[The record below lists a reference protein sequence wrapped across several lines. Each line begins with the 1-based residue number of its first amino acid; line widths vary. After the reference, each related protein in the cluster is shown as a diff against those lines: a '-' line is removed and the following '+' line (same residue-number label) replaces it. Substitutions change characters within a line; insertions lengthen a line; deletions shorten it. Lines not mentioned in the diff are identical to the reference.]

1 MSDGTSGGQDVLAG
15 GRNDSAYNDA
25 SYDVVVVGEIL
36 VELAS
41 DVPLADRVPLTLGV
55 SGDVVNAAAAAAAAG
70 ARTAVLAR
78 IADDELGDVI
88 EERLRALGIDTGLVR
103 RVPGQQGAYV
113 VHADPL
119 GGREFVYLRRGS
131 AGSTLSP
138 EDVAGAGLEAA
149 GAVLTTGVTAALSE
163 STRDAVLEV
172 ARRASCLVYD
182 PNFRPRLT
190 SPEEAAG
197 ILRTIAPRARVVT
210 PAAPGESSLLLGTD
224 DAHRAARI
232 LLGLGA
238 EAAVV
243 TRGAAGAVVAD
254 ADGLRELPAVPAPA
268 LVDQTGAG
276 DSLAG
281 TLTARLVLGDSLDEA
296 VRLGT
301 AAASLVLGGRG
312 GTGLVPTLEQVRG
325 HLGALA

>member
-1 MSDGTSGGQDVLAG
+1 M
-15 GRNDSAYNDA
+15 

-36 VELAS
+36 VELSS
-41 DVPLADRVPLTLGV
+41 DVPPADGVPLTLGV

-70 ARTAVLAR
+70 ARTALLAR

-88 EERLRALGIDTGLVR
+88 EERLAALGIDTALVR
-103 RVPGQQGAYV
+103 RVPGQQGAYL

-131 AGSTLSP
+131 AGSTLSQA
-138 EDVAGAGLEAA
+138 DVAEAGLESV
-149 GAVLTTGVTAALSE
+149 GAVLTTGVTAALSD
-163 STRDAVLEV
+163 SARAAVLE
-172 ARRASCLVYD
+172 AAHRAACLVYD
-182 PNFRPRLT
+182 PNYRPRLT
-190 SPEEAAG
+190 CAEDAAG
-197 ILRTIAPRARVVT
+197 VLRAVAPRARVVT
-210 PAAPGESSLLLGTD
+210 PAAPGESAALLDTED
-224 DAHRAARI
+224 PEQAARI

-238 EAAVV
+238 QAAVV
-243 TRGAAGAVVAD
+243 TRGAAGALVAD
-254 ADGLRELPAVPAPA
+254 ASGLRHVPAVPAPR
-268 LVDQTGAG
+268 LIDQTGAG

-312 GTGLVPTLEQVRG
+312 GTGHVPSLAELRA
-325 HLGALA
+325 HLGVRS

>member
-1 MSDGTSGGQDVLAG
+1 MTF
-15 GRNDSAYNDA
+15 
-25 SYDVVVVGEIL
+25 DVVVVGEVL

-41 DVPLADRVPLTLGV
+41 DRALGDGVPLTLGI

-88 EERLRALGIDTGLVR
+88 EARLAELGIDTSLVR
-103 RVPGQQGAYV
+103 RVRGQQGAYV
-113 VHADPL
+113 VHADPH
-119 GGREFVYLRRGS
+119 GQREFVYLRRGS
-131 AGSTLSP
+131 AGSTLAP
-138 EDVAGAGLEAA
+138 EDVVAAGLESA
-149 GAVLTTGVTAALSE
+149 GAVLTTGVTAALST
-163 STRDAVLEV
+163 SARAAVYEV
-172 ARRASCLVYD
+172 AQRASCLVYD

-190 SPEEAAG
+190 TAAEAAG
-197 ILRTIAPRARVVT
+197 VLRALAPRARVVT
-210 PAAPGESSLLLGTD
+210 PAAPGESSALLGTD
-224 DAHRAARI
+224 DPGLAARI
-232 LLGLGA
+232 VLGLGA

-243 TRGAAGAVVAD
+243 TRGGDGVLVVDAAGP
-254 ADGLRELPAVPAPA
+254 REVPAVPAPR

-312 GTGLVPTLEQVRG
+312 GTGLVPTLAQMRS
-325 HLGALA
+325 HLGVTA

>member
-1 MSDGTSGGQDVLAG
+1 MSH
-15 GRNDSAYNDA
+15 
-25 SYDVVVVGEIL
+25 DVVVVGEIL

-41 DVPLADRVPLTLGV
+41 DVPLADGVPLALGV

-70 ARTAVLAR
+70 ARTALLAR

-88 EERLRALGIDTGLVR
+88 EERLAALGIDTALVR
-103 RVPGQQGAYV
+103 RVPGQQGAYL

-131 AGSTLSP
+131 AGSTLSQS
-138 EDVAGAGLEAA
+138 DVAEAGLEAA
-149 GAVLTTGVTAALSE
+149 GAVLTTGVTAALSD
-163 STRDAVLEV
+163 SARAAVLEA

-190 SPEEAAG
+190 TAEEAAG
-197 ILRTIAPRARVVT
+197 VLRAVAPRARVVT
-210 PAAPGESSLLLGTD
+210 PAAPGESAALLDTED
-224 DAHRAARI
+224 PEQAARI

-238 EAAVV
+238 QAAVV
-243 TRGAAGAVVAD
+243 TRGADGALVAD
-254 ADGLRELPAVPAPA
+254 ASGMRRVPAVPAPR

-312 GTGLVPTLEQVRG
+312 GTGYVPSLAELRA
-325 HLGALA
+325 HLGPVF

>member
-1 MSDGTSGGQDVLAG
+1 MRSVHPTP
-15 GRNDSAYNDA
+15 DS
-25 SYDVVVVGEIL
+25 SHDVVVVGEIL

-41 DVPLADRVPLTLGV
+41 DVPLGDGVPLTLGV

-78 IADDELGDVI
+78 IADDELGDMI
-88 EERLRALGIDTGLVR
+88 EDRLAALGIDTGLVR

-119 GGREFVYLRRGS
+119 GGRQFVYLRRGS

-138 EDVAGAGLEAA
+138 EDVAAAGLEAA

-163 STRDAVLEV
+163 SARDAVLEV

-190 SPEEAAG
+190 SAQEAAG
-197 ILRTIAPRARVVT
+197 ILRRIAPRARVIT
-210 PAAPGESSLLLGTD
+210 PAAPGESVPLLGTD
-224 DAHRAARI
+224 DAQRAAQI

-238 EAAVV
+238 AAAVV
-243 TRGAAGAVVAD
+243 TRGAEGAVVAD

-312 GTGLVPTLEQVRG
+312 GTGLVPTLEQVRD
-325 HLGALA
+325 HVASLR

>member
-1 MSDGTSGGQDVLAG
+1 MSQ
-15 GRNDSAYNDA
+15 
-25 SYDVVVVGEIL
+25 YDVVVVGEIL

-41 DVPLADRVPLTLGV
+41 DLPLADGVPLTLGI

-88 EERLRALGIDTGLVR
+88 EQRLGALGIDTALVR
-103 RVPGQQGAYV
+103 RVRGQQGAYV

-131 AGSTLSP
+131 AGSTLAP
-138 EDVAGAGLEAA
+138 EDVAEAGLESV
-149 GAVLTTGVTAALSE
+149 GAVLTTGVTAALST
-163 STRDAVLEV
+163 SARAAVLEV
-172 ARRASCLVYD
+172 ARRASRLVYD
-182 PNFRPRLT
+182 PNLRPRLT
-190 SPEEAAG
+190 SAAEAAEM
-197 ILRTIAPRARVVT
+197 LRAVAPCARVVT
-210 PAAPGESSLLLGTD
+210 PAAPGETSLLLGTD
-224 DAHRAARI
+224 DAQRAARS

-238 EAAVV
+238 EAVVV
-243 TRGAAGAVVAD
+243 TRGAEGAVVAD
-254 ADGLRELPAVPAPA
+254 AAGLREIPAVPAPL

-296 VRLGT
+296 VRLGN

-312 GTGLVPTLEQVRG
+312 GTGLVPTLEQVRR
-325 HLGALA
+325 HLAARA

>member
-1 MSDGTSGGQDVLAG
+1 
-15 GRNDSAYNDA
+15 
-25 SYDVVVVGEIL
+25 VVVVGEIL

-41 DVPLADRVPLTLGV
+41 DVPLSDGTSLTLGV
-55 SGDVVNAAAAAAAAG
+55 SGDALNAAAASAAAG
-70 ARTAVLAR
+70 ARTAILAR

-88 EERLRALGIDTGLVR
+88 EERLVQLGIDTSLVR
-103 RVPGQQGAYV
+103 RTPGQQGAYI
-113 VHADPL
+113 VHADPT

-131 AGSTLSP
+131 AGSTIGP
-138 EDVAGAGLEAA
+138 DDVAAAGLESV
-149 GAVLTTGVTAALSE
+149 GAVLTSGVTAALSA
-163 STRDAVLEV
+163 SARAAVLEV
-172 ARRASCLVYD
+172 ANRASRLVYD

-190 SPEEAAG
+190 TAEEASG
-197 ILRTIAPRARVVT
+197 VLRMVAPRARVVT
-210 PAAPGESSLLLGTD
+210 PAAPGESSALLDTPD
-224 DAHRAARI
+224 PHRAARI

-243 TRGAAGAVVAD
+243 TRGADGVVVAD
-254 ADGLRELPAVPAPA
+254 PAGMRDLPAVPPVR

-312 GTGLVPTLEQVRG
+312 GTGLVPSLAQIRE
-325 HLGALA
+325 HLGAVV

>member
-1 MSDGTSGGQDVLAG
+1 M
-15 GRNDSAYNDA
+15 

-41 DVPLADRVPLTLGV
+41 DVPLADGVPLSLGV
-55 SGDVVNAAAAAAAAG
+55 SGDVVNAASAAAAAG
-70 ARTAVLAR
+70 ARTALLAR

-88 EERLRALGIDTGLVR
+88 EERLVGLGIDTALVR
-103 RVPGQQGAYV
+103 RVPGQQGAYL

-131 AGSTLSP
+131 AGATLSRS
-138 EDVAGAGLEAA
+138 DVAEAGLETV

-163 STRDAVLEV
+163 SARAAVLEV
-172 ARRASCLVYD
+172 AHRASCLVYD
-182 PNFRPRLT
+182 PNYRPRLT
-190 SPEEAAG
+190 TAEDAAG
-197 ILRTIAPRARVVT
+197 VLRAVAPHARVVT
-210 PAAPGESSLLLGTD
+210 PAAPGETSALLGTED
-224 DAHRAARI
+224 PERAARI

-238 EAAVV
+238 RAAVV
-243 TRGAAGAVVAD
+243 TRGAEGALVAD
-254 ADGLRELPAVPAPA
+254 ASGMRAVPAVPAPR

-281 TLTARLVLGDSLDEA
+281 TLTARLVLGDSLEEA

-312 GTGLVPTLEQVRG
+312 GTGYVPSLSELRA
-325 HLGALA
+325 HLKGAVGDAEENEGDTCITKK

>member
-1 MSDGTSGGQDVLAG
+1 MTT
-15 GRNDSAYNDA
+15 A
-25 SYDVVVVGEIL
+25 SSFDVVVVGEIL

-41 DVPLADRVPLTLGV
+41 DIPLADGVPLTLGV

-70 ARTAVLAR
+70 ARTGLLAR

-88 EERLRALGIDTGLVR
+88 EERLLALGIDTTLVR
-103 RVPGQQGAYV
+103 RVNGQQGAYL

-138 EDVAGAGLEAA
+138 QDVAEAGLEAA
-149 GAVLTTGVTAALSE
+149 GAVLTTGITAALSE
-163 STRDAVLEV
+163 SARAAVLEV
-172 ARRASCLVYD
+172 AHRASRLVYD

-190 SPEEAAG
+190 TAEAAAG
-197 ILRTIAPRARVVT
+197 VLRAVAPRAQVVT
-210 PAAPGESSLLLGTD
+210 PAAPGETSLLLDVD
-224 DAHRAARI
+224 DPHEAARI
-232 LLGLGA
+232 VRGMGA
-238 EAAVV
+238 QAAVV
-243 TRGAAGAVVAD
+243 TRGADGVVVAD
-254 ADGLRELPAVPAPA
+254 AAGLRELPAVPAPR

-281 TLTARLVLGDSLDEA
+281 TLTARLVLGDTLDEA

-312 GTGLVPTLEQVRG
+312 GTGLVPSLAAIRD
-325 HLGALA
+325 HLGAIG

>member
-1 MSDGTSGGQDVLAG
+1 MSVAAG
-15 GRNDSAYNDA
+15 SNSF
-25 SYDVVVVGEIL
+25 DVVVVGEVL

-41 DVPLADRVPLTLGV
+41 DAPLADGVSLTLGV

-70 ARTAVLAR
+70 ARTALLAR

-88 EERLRALGIDTGLVR
+88 EERLHELGIDTSLVR
-103 RVPGQQGAYV
+103 RVAGQQGAYL

-138 EDVAGAGLEAA
+138 EDVAASGLESA

-163 STRDAVLEV
+163 SARAAVLEAAHR
-172 ARRASCLVYD
+172 ARALVYD
-182 PNFRPRLT
+182 PNHRPRLT
-190 SPEEAAG
+190 TAAEAAG
-197 ILRTIAPRARVVT
+197 VLRAVAPRARVVT
-210 PAAPGESSLLLGTD
+210 PAAPGETSLLLGTE
-224 DAHRAARI
+224 DAHQAARI
-232 LLGLGA
+232 LCGLGA

-243 TRGAAGAVVAD
+243 TRGADGVVVAD
-254 ADGLRELPAVPAPA
+254 ADGVRDLPAVPAPR

-281 TLTARLVLGDSLDEA
+281 TVAARLVLGDSLDDA

-301 AAASLVLGGRG
+301 AVASLVLGGRG
-312 GTGLVPTLEQVRG
+312 GTGHVPTLAESRAHLDRLGVRP
-325 HLGALA
+325 

>member
-1 MSDGTSGGQDVLAG
+1 MTPDRSF
-15 GRNDSAYNDA
+15 
-25 SYDVVVVGEIL
+25 DVVVVGEVL

-41 DVPLADRVPLTLGV
+41 DAPLRDGVPLTLGV

-88 EERLRALGIDTGLVR
+88 EDRLSGLGIDTALVR
-103 RVPGQQGAYV
+103 RVRGQQGAYV
-113 VHADPL
+113 VHVDPL

-131 AGSTLSP
+131 AGATLGP
-138 EDVAGAGLEAA
+138 KDVAEAGLEAA

-163 STRDAVLEV
+163 SARDAVLEV
-172 ARRASCLVYD
+172 ARRASHLVYD

-190 SPEEAAG
+190 TAEEAAG
-197 ILRTIAPRARVVT
+197 LLRTVAPRARVVT
-210 PAAPGESSLLLGTD
+210 PAAPGESSPLLGTD

-243 TRGAAGAVVAD
+243 TRGADGAVVAD
-254 ADGLRELPAVPAPA
+254 ADGLRELPAVPAPV

-281 TLTARLVLGDSLDEA
+281 TMTARLSLGDPLDLA

-312 GTGLVPTLEQVRG
+312 GTGVVPTLDQVRA

>member
-1 MSDGTSGGQDVLAG
+1 M
-15 GRNDSAYNDA
+15 

-41 DVPLADRVPLTLGV
+41 DVPLADGVPLTLGV

-70 ARTAVLAR
+70 ARTALLAR

-88 EERLRALGIDTGLVR
+88 EERLAGLGIDTALVR
-103 RVPGQQGAYV
+103 RVPGQQGAYL
-113 VHADPL
+113 VHADPA

-131 AGSTLSP
+131 AGSTLSQS
-138 EDVAGAGLEAA
+138 DVAAAGLEAA
-149 GAVLTTGVTAALSE
+149 GAVLTTGVTAALSD
-163 STRDAVLEV
+163 SARAAVLE
-172 ARRASCLVYD
+172 AAHRASCLVYD
-182 PNFRPRLT
+182 PNFRSRLT
-190 SPEEAAG
+190 TAEEAAG
-197 ILRTIAPRARVVT
+197 VLRAVAPRARVVT
-210 PAAPGESSLLLGTD
+210 PAAPGESAALLDTED
-224 DAHRAARI
+224 PEQAARI

-238 EAAVV
+238 QAVVV
-243 TRGAAGAVVAD
+243 TRGADGALVAD
-254 ADGLRELPAVPAPA
+254 ASGLRQVPAVPAPR

-312 GTGLVPTLEQVRG
+312 GTGYVPTLAELRA
-325 HLGALA
+325 HLGALS